1 MEYFWQKDCRS
12 ECTEVNILFIGKRF
26 YTNRDALTEKYGRIY
41 QLPYHW
47 AKAGVD
53 TKLWLIDYHSTEFVT
68 QQDDSLAII
77 STPVKNGSVIKQY
90 WQESRS
96 KKKPDIIIASGDC
109 YIGLLGYRL
118 AKKLNAKFVFDVYD
132 KYDEFGGYIKLLGFD
147 LFAYLLKKSDLRMFA
162 SQALLK
168 QLGILKHDF
177 ILTNGIDRKLFR
189 NIDKSEARDK
199 LNIHTENK
207 IVGYFGSMEPD
218 RGVADLIQAIAIL
231 RSQCIPV
238 ELLLA
243 GKSNPELNL
252 NQSGI
257 HYLGNVAF
265 SEISYALAACDILA
279 IPYRRSPFMDA
290 GASNKIAEAIAC
302 ERPIVATKSPN
313 LYANFAKQ
321 ALELEKYLAEP
332 NDPNSLSLAIKKQ
345 LEDQIIV
352 SRPNNIYWEDLALN
366 ALKHI
371 MELTSE
377 RR

>member
-1 MEYFWQKDCRS
+1 MK
-12 ECTEVNILFIGKRF
+12 ILFIGKRF

-47 AKAGVD
+47 AKGGVD
-53 TKLWLIDYHSTEFVT
+53 TKLWLIDYHSYDVIKKNDE
-68 QQDDSLAII
+68 SLKII
-77 STPVKNGSVIKQY
+77 STPVKNGRVFKQY
-90 WQESRS
+90 WKES
-96 KKKPDIIIASGDC
+96 KGKNKPDIIVASGDC
-109 YIGLLGYRL
+109 YIGLLGYYL

-132 KYDEFGGYIKLLGFD
+132 KYDEFGAYIKHLGFD
-147 LFAYLLKKSDLRMFA
+147 LFSYLLKKSDLRIFA

-168 QLGILKHDF
+168 QLGVLEHDF
-177 ILTNGIDRKLFR
+177 ILRNGVDRKQFR
-189 NIDKSEARDK
+189 NIDKSGARDK

-231 RSQCIPV
+231 RSQSIPV
-238 ELLLA
+238 ELLLG

-252 NQSGI
+252 SQSGI
-257 HYLGNVAF
+257 RYLGNVAF

-279 IPYRRSPFMDA
+279 IPYRRSTFMDA

-302 ERPIVATKSPN
+302 ERPIIATKSPN

-321 ALELEKYLAEP
+321 ALELEKYLAESS
-332 NDPNSLSLAIKKQ
+332 DPNSLALAIEKQ
-345 LEDQIIV
+345 LTDQIIV
-352 SRPNNIYWEDLALN
+352 SKPNNIYWEDIALN

-377 RR
+377 EP

>member
-1 MEYFWQKDCRS
+1 M
-12 ECTEVNILFIGKRF
+12 NILFIGKRF

-47 AKAGVD
+47 AKAGVA
-53 TKLWLIDYHSTEFVT
+53 TKLWLIDYHSTELIT
-68 QQDDSLAII
+68 QQDDELAIV
-77 STPVKNGSVIKQY
+77 STPVKNGSVFKKY
-90 WQESRS
+90 WKES
-96 KKKPDIIIASGDC
+96 KGKNKPDIIVASGDC

-132 KYDEFGGYIKLLGFD
+132 KYDEFGAYIKPMGFD
-147 LFAYLLKKSDLRMFA
+147 LFSYLLKKSDIRMFA
-162 SQALLK
+162 SQALLN
-168 QLGILKHDF
+168 QLGVLEHDF

-189 NIDKSEARDK
+189 NIDKREARDK

-218 RGVADLIQAIAIL
+218 RGVADLVQAIEIL
-231 RSQCIPV
+231 RSQTIPV
-238 ELLLA
+238 ELLLG

-252 NQSGI
+252 SQSGI
-257 HYLGNVAF
+257 QYLGNVAF

-279 IPYRRSPFMDA
+279 IPYRRSSFMDA

-321 ALELEKYLAEP
+321 ALELEKYLAAP
-332 NDPNSLSLAIKKQ
+332 SDPKSLAIAIEMQ
-345 LEDQIIV
+345 LLDQKIV
-352 SRPNNIYWEDLALN
+352 SKPNNIYWEDISTN
-366 ALKHI
+366 AKENIENIVKLDNIKNI
-371 MELTSE
+371 
-377 RR
+377 

>member
-1 MEYFWQKDCRS
+1 M
-12 ECTEVNILFIGKRF
+12 NILFIGKRF

-53 TKLWLIDYHSTEFVT
+53 TKLWLIDYHSTEFIT

-168 QLGILKHDF
+168 QLGILEHDF

-218 RGVADLIQAIAIL
+218 RGIEDLIDAVQLLRNESLAIQLIL
-231 RSQCIPV
+231 GGNAPK
-238 ELLLA
+238 
-243 GKSNPELNL
+243 GLNL
-252 NQSGI
+252 DRSGI
-257 HYLGNVAF
+257 NYLGNVPF
-265 SEISYALAACDILA
+265 DHVPFALAACDALA
-279 IPYRRSPFMDA
+279 IPYRRSAFMDA

-302 ERPIVATKSPN
+302 TRPIVATRTPN
-313 LYANFAKQ
+313 LTANFSLQ
-321 ALELEKYLAEP
+321 ATMLDAYLAEP
-332 NDPNSLSLAIKKQ
+332 SNPNSLASAIKHQ
-345 LEDQIIV
+345 LTNPVLVPQLD
-352 SRPNNIYWEDLALN
+352 NIYWVDIAN
-366 ALKHI
+366 QVLKHFEGLI
-371 MELTSE
+371 NE
-377 RR
+377 

>member
-1 MEYFWQKDCRS
+1 MAEKLLNGYSDMK
-12 ECTEVNILFIGKRF
+12 ILFIGKRF
-26 YTNRDALTEKYGRIY
+26 YTNRDALKEKYGRIY

-47 AKAGVD
+47 AQAGID
-53 TKLWLIDYHSTEFVT
+53 TTLWLIDYHSYDFIKKNDEC
-68 QQDDSLAII
+68 LKII
-77 STPVKNGSVIKQY
+77 STPVKNGNVFKQY
-90 WQESRS
+90 WKES
-96 KKKPDIIIASGDC
+96 KGENKPDIIVASGDC
-109 YIGLLGYRL
+109 YIGLFGYYL

-132 KYDEFGGYIKLLGFD
+132 KYDEFGGYIKPLGFD

-168 QLGILKHDF
+168 QLGILEHDF

-231 RSQCIPV
+231 RSQSIPV
-238 ELLLA
+238 ELLLG

-252 NQSGI
+252 NQPGI

-265 SEISYALAACDILA
+265 SEIFYALAACDILA

-313 LYANFAKQ
+313 LYTNFGDQ
-321 ALELEKYLAEP
+321 TLELKEYLAEP
-332 NDPNSLSLAIKKQ
+332 SDPNSLALAIEKQ
-345 LEDQIIV
+345 STDQIIV
-352 SRPNNIYWEDLALN
+352 SKPNNIYWEDIAIN

-377 RR
+377 GP

>member
-1 MEYFWQKDCRS
+1 M
-12 ECTEVNILFIGKRF
+12 NILFIGKRF

-53 TKLWLIDYHSTEFVT
+53 TKLWLIDYHSTEFIT

-96 KKKPDIIIASGDC
+96 KKKPDIIVASGDC

-132 KYDEFGGYIKLLGFD
+132 KYDEFGRYIKPLGFN

-162 SQALLK
+162 SQFLLK
-168 QLGILKHDF
+168 QLGVLEHDF
-177 ILTNGIDRKLFR
+177 ILTNGIDRKLFK

-199 LNIHTENK
+199 LNIHTANK

-231 RSQCIPV
+231 RSHSIHV
-238 ELLLA
+238 ELLLG
-243 GKSNPELNL
+243 GKSNCKLDL

-257 HYLGNVAF
+257 RYLGNVDF
-265 SEISYALAACDILA
+265 SEISYALAVCDILA

-302 ERPIVATKSPN
+302 ERPIVATRSPN
-313 LYANFAKQ
+313 LYTNFGDQ
-321 ALELEKYLAEP
+321 TLELKEYLAEP
-332 NDPNSLSLAIKKQ
+332 SDPNSLALAIEKQ
-345 LEDQIIV
+345 LIDQIIV
-352 SRPNNIYWEDLALN
+352 SKPNNIYWEDIALN
-366 ALKHI
+366 ALKHL

-377 RR
+377 EP

>member
-96 KKKPDIIIASGDC
+96 KKKPDIIVASGDC
-109 YIGLLGYRL
+109 YIGLLGYHL

-132 KYDEFGGYIKLLGFD
+132 KYDEFGGYIKLLGIDIFS
-147 LFAYLLKKSDLRMFA
+147 YLLKKSDLRMFA
-162 SQALLK
+162 SKALLK
-168 QLGILKHDF
+168 QLGILEHDF
-177 ILTNGIDRKLFR
+177 ILMNGIDGNLFK
-189 NIDKSEARDK
+189 NLDKNEARDR

-207 IVGYFGSMEPD
+207 IVGYFGSMEHD
-218 RGVADLIQAIAIL
+218 RGVADLMQAIAIL
-231 RSQCIPV
+231 RSHSIHV
-238 ELLLA
+238 ELLLG
-243 GKSNPELNL
+243 GKSNPELDL

-265 SEISYALAACDILA
+265 PEIPYALAACDILA

-332 NDPNSLSLAIKKQ
+332 NDPNSLSLAIIEQ

>member
-1 MEYFWQKDCRS
+1 M
-12 ECTEVNILFIGKRF
+12 NILFIGKRF

-53 TKLWLIDYHSTEFVT
+53 TKLWLIDYHSTEFIT

-77 STPVKNGSVIKQY
+77 STPVKNGSMIKQY

-96 KKKPDIIIASGDC
+96 KKTPDIIIASGDC

-162 SQALLK
+162 SQSLLK
-168 QLGILKHDF
+168 QLGILEHDF

-189 NIDKSEARDK
+189 NIDKSEARDR

-207 IVGYFGSMEPD
+207 IVGYFGSMEPN

-238 ELLLA
+238 ELLLG
-243 GKSNPELNL
+243 GKSNPKLDLNHP
-252 NQSGI
+252 GI

-290 GASNKIAEAIAC
+290 GSSNKIAEAIVC
-302 ERPIVATKSPN
+302 QRPVVATRSPN
-313 LYANFAKQ
+313 LLANFPKQ
-321 ALELEKYLAEP
+321 AVELEPYLAEP
-332 NDPNSLSLAIKKQ
+332 SNPESLARAIIKQ
-345 LEDQIIV
+345 LDQRHLV
-352 SRPNNIYWEDLALN
+352 SELDNIYWDQISLVVIDR
-366 ALKHI
+366 LKG
-371 MELTSE
+371 LYDAKV
-377 RR
+377 

>member
-1 MEYFWQKDCRS
+1 M
-12 ECTEVNILFIGKRF
+12 NILFIGKRF

-53 TKLWLIDYHSTEFVT
+53 TKLWLIDYHSTEFIT

-168 QLGILKHDF
+168 QLGILEHDF

-238 ELLLA
+238 ELLLG

-252 NQSGI
+252 NHPGI

-265 SEISYALAACDILA
+265 SEIAYALAACDILA
-279 IPYRRSPFMDA
+279 IPYRRSSFMDA

-313 LYANFAKQ
+313 LYVNFAKQ

-332 NDPNSLSLAIKKQ
+332 NNPKSLAMAIEKQLLDQKNVSQPNS
-345 LEDQIIV
+345 
-352 SRPNNIYWEDLALN
+352 IYWEDISTN
-366 ALKHI
+366 AKEHI
-371 MELTSE
+371 ENIVKLDNIKNIQQRS
-377 RR
+377 